1 MISGIC
7 QTLWVCCRPK
17 NAHPLPH
24 LLVCLLLADPQVV
37 NPYTGDAYAQAPPL
51 PEPVKDM
58 TWE

>member
-1 MISGIC
+1 MFLGVVAVA
-7 QTLWVCCRPK
+7 VCC
-17 NAHPLPH
+17 
-24 LLVCLLLADPQVV
+24 QVV